1 MRRGGRGCREEHS
14 ATVLWVQPVRTG
26 SKGMPRQEREQWIL
40 TAAAAEFGE
49 LTFAGSSMNGIAAR
63 AEVSKALVLAYFG
76 SKEDLYVACVER
88 AGERMATAI
97 GGALSGETARAEV
110 AEAVLTAIF
119 TALEDRPSDWP
130 VLYDRTVPDGRA
142 RDAAR
147 RQRTIL
153 RAQAVA
159 AVTRTLGAV
168 GLSDDDDL
176 SAATLVWESMVS
188 ALVDWWRHH
197 PERSADEM
205 AGRARRVLAA
215 LSDRATDGR

>member
-1 MRRGGRGCREEHS
+1 MGS
-14 ATVLWVQPVRTG
+14 ATVIRVQPLRTG

-40 TAAAAEFGE
+40 TAAADEFGE
-49 LTFAGSSMNGIAAR
+49 STFAASSMNGVAAR

-76 SKEDLYVACVER
+76 SKEDLYAACVER
-88 AGERMATAI
+88 AGERLATAI
-97 GGALSGETARAEV
+97 GEALSGSLTRAEV
-110 AEAVLTAIF
+110 AAAVLTAIF
-119 TALEDRPSDWP
+119 TTLENRRSDWP
-130 VLYDRTVPDGRA
+130 VLYDRTVPIGRA

-153 RAQAVA
+153 REQSAA

-176 SAATLVWESMVS
+176 SAATLVWENMVS
-188 ALVDWWRHH
+188 ALVEWWRHH

-205 AGRARRVLAA
+205 AGRARRVLTA
-215 LSDRATDGR
+215 LSDRTVDEL